1 MSAQTLTIALA
12 GNPNVGK
19 STIFNALTGSRQ
31 HVGNWPGKTVEKK
44 EGRLNLEGQE
54 FVVVDLPGTYSLTAY
69 SIEEIIS
76 RDFVVQERPQAVIA
90 VVDSANLERNLYL
103 VTQLLELEVSVI
115 LALNMMDIARHRGL
129 TISPTLLSQRLNGAP
144 VIEMVG
150 NSGVGLDSLKA
161 AILSLSRQPVP
172 PPVRLDYGPH
182 LEEALKALESAIQ
195 AVPGLAQRY
204 APRWLAIKLLE
215 GDSAIRQALEAE
227 GHAALLAQAAQAAQA
242 IEDASG
248 EDAETLITDR
258 RYAFVGQLV
267 EGALSRPRE
276 GLTTRSD
283 QIDQILTHRLYG
295 LPIFLL
301 LMWIVFQ
308 FTANVSAPLL
318 DWVDGLISGPLTRWA
333 LALLGAVG
341 LGDTWVQ
348 ALISDGIIAGVGGV
362 LVFVP
367 VLMTLYIAIGILEDS
382 GYMARAAFVMDRVM
396 RTIGLHGKSFL
407 PMMVGFGCNV
417 PAVYATRT
425 LETAADRRLT
435 AFLVTFM
442 SCGARLP
449 VYAIIGAALFGAQA
463 GNLIFAMY
471 LLGISVAL
479 ATGWAV
485 KRTLYRNQPPQPFVM
500 ELPPYRLPKL
510 RDVWRQTWE
519 RTSSFVR
526 KAATIIMGT
535 SIIIW
540 LLMALPASNGGQFND
555 VEPADSL
562 FGTASRLIAPVFSPL
577 GFGEW
582 EASGALISGFI
593 AKEVIVGTMNQIFV
607 GEVEE
612 EAVPESEST
621 LADDLAEIGG
631 SLWTAG
637 ILTVQETVN
646 IVPRTVNILPFVHMP
661 EADFLG
667 QADDEEDT
675 TALQNALARVF
686 TPLSALAFSVF
697 VLLYTP
703 CMAVVAAMRHEFGLR
718 LALYQ
723 MAYTFAVAWFAAFIV
738 YQGGLLLGLG
748 A

>member
-1 MSAQTLTIALA
+1 MSAQALTIALA

-44 EGRLNLEGQE
+44 EGRLILEGQE
-54 FVVVDLPGTYSLTAY
+54 LVIVDLPGTYSLTAY
-69 SIEEIIS
+69 SVEEMIS
-76 RDFVVQERPQAVIA
+76 RDFVVQEHPDAVIA

-103 VTQLLELEVSVI
+103 VTQLLELEAPII
-115 LALNMMDIARHRGL
+115 LALNMSDIARQHGL
-129 TISPTLLSQRLNGAP
+129 NISAELLSKRLNGAP
-144 VIEMVG
+144 VIELVG
-150 NSGVGLDSLKA
+150 NSGLGIESLKA
-161 AILSLSRQPVP
+161 AMLRLPRQSAST
-172 PPVRLDYGPH
+172 PVRLDYGPH
-182 LEEALKALESAIQ
+182 LEGALKSLEQAIQ
-195 AVPGLAQRY
+195 AAPSLAQRY
-204 APRWLAIKLLE
+204 LPRWLALKLLE
-215 GDSAIRQALEAE
+215 GDSAIEEILTAE

-276 GLTTRSD
+276 ALLTRSD

-341 LGDTWVQ
+341 LGDSWVL

-396 RTIGLHGKSFL
+396 RGIGLHGKSFL
-407 PMMVGFGCNV
+407 PMLVGFGCTV

-425 LETAADRRLT
+425 LENAADRRLT

-449 VYAIIGAALFGAQA
+449 VYVVIGSAFFGAQA

-471 LLGISVAL
+471 LLGIGVAL
-479 ATGWAV
+479 GTGWAV

-519 RTSSFVR
+519 RTSGFVR
-526 KAATIIMGT
+526 KATTIIMAT

-540 LLMALPASNGGQFND
+540 LLMALPAGGAGQFNE

-562 FGTASRLIAPVFSPL
+562 FGTASRLIAPLFAPL

-582 EASGALISGFI
+582 EASGALISGFV
-593 AKEVIVGTMNQIFV
+593 AKEVVVGTMNQIFV
-607 GEVEE
+607 GE
-612 EAVPESEST
+612 EAEAAPEAAAPM
-621 LADDLAEIGG
+621 LGDDLVEIGG

-637 ILTVQETVN
+637 VLTAQEIVN
-646 IVPRTVNILPFVHMP
+646 IVPRTVNLVPFIHMP

-667 QADDEEDT
+667 QAAEEDDSS
-675 TALQNALARVF
+675 ALQTALARVF

-703 CMAVVAAMRHEFGLR
+703 CMAVVAAMRHEFGPR
-718 LALYQ
+718 LMAYQ
-723 MAYTFAVAWFAAFIV
+723 MVYTFAVAWVGAFIV